1 MFRTQNLLVV
11 MLLPAL
17 LRPVVAQTLPD
28 LEHHPDVEIH
38 LFASEPDVVDPVA
51 LDLAADGSC
60 FVVEMRDYPYGFG
73 DQRKPGGTIRLLRDT
88 NSDGRAD
95 QSVLFAKDL
104 SFPTS
109 VMAWRQ
115 GVLVVAPPQ
124 VIYLEDTDGD
134 DRADLRRVVMD
145 GLVRGVTDSNAN
157 SLRFGFDNRVHLANG
172 GNAGKVWLPNRE
184 SKSISLGRADLSADL
199 DAGIL
204 ARTRGTGGGFGLL
217 FDAWDN
223 RFTTYN
229 IDYLQQ
235 QVLPLELLES
245 RPDLPRWEVTHN
257 ISDHGPSARIFP
269 VVKAQT
275 RVNHP
280 EQAGHF
286 SSAGGMGLIP
296 VGTIFK
302 SLDNS
307 IFVCDVVCNLV
318 HRDVL
323 YENGPIFGA
332 RRAPEETDR
341 EFIASRDPAF
351 RPVGLEHGPDGAL
364 YLIDMQRAVIEHP
377 DYIPEKL
384 LAKMDY
390 REGENRGRIYR
401 ITPREM
407 SKLQPRRLVE
417 MEEAGLVK
425 SLASGNPWVRQT
437 AQRLIWERRH
447 DSTAAT
453 VRQHG
458 LNSESPEAR
467 VRSLWLLEGMEQLRE
482 SDLLA
487 SLVDPSHG
495 VRQNAVR
502 IVARHPEQWPQAVKA
517 LLDRLQDAHPHVRF
531 WAAIATRHAES
542 RDKLEPLAEML
553 MKDQQ
558 HVWSRRAAYIG
569 AQGGLLPL
577 LERIVDDAQSVEP
590 SEERRRVVRELA
602 AAVAAGLS
610 EQDRHELVAW
620 IKDCSKTASVVT
632 QHQLLRGLLLGWQRR
647 PESRLP
653 ASIWKP
659 VLDDWQPVDSELELP
674 LFDLYQQADLKAPA
688 SLVAR
693 LEKATLLAESVSA
706 ELSQRLAAIEVLA
719 RLPGMTATK
728 RLARL
733 LTSNQQSQIQLAA
746 LESLESRR
754 EASTAQTIVGNWKQ
768 LRPVNRSKA
777 INVLLSRRD
786 FQAELLAAVE
796 QAEIDVSEL
805 NLDLEQRRTLLRW
818 STPEIAKRAAKFWGD
833 EEYSNRKE
841 IVSQWL
847 DLLPPDGDSR
857 HGQKMFVKHCAN
869 CHRVKQLG
877 HHVGPELTAQSHRSV
892 EDLLSHILDPNM
904 AINPNY
910 VTCVVETID
919 GEVLQGLL
927 ANEDVNGVTLVQ
939 AENRRTTIPR
949 QQIDQMQTLK
959 TSLMPEG
966 LEKQLSPSDLRSLIS
981 FLQQK

>member
-1 MFRTQNLLVV
+1 MSYLQNLMVLFMLPTLV
-11 MLLPAL
+11 L
-17 LRPVVAQTLPD
+17 PVVAQAVSD
-28 LEHHPDVEIH
+28 LEHHPDIEIQ

-51 LDLAADGSC
+51 LDFAADGSC

-73 DQRKPGGTIRLLRDT
+73 DQRRPGGTIRLLRDT
-88 NSDGRAD
+88 DDDGRAD
-95 QSVLFAKDL
+95 QSVLFAEDL

-109 VMAWRQ
+109 VMAWKQ

-134 DRADLRRVVMD
+134 DRSDLRRVMID

-172 GNAGKVWLPNRE
+172 GNAGQVSLPGRPT
-184 SKSISLGRADLSADL
+184 KSVTLGRADLSADF
-199 DAGIL
+199 DAEIL
-204 ARTRGTGGGFGLL
+204 SRTRGTGGGFGLL

-257 ISDHGPSARIFP
+257 VSDHGPSARIFP
-269 VVKAQT
+269 IVKAQT

-296 VGTIFK
+296 AGTIFK
-302 SLDNS
+302 TLGNS

-323 YENGPIFGA
+323 YEKGPIFGA

-341 EFIASRDPAF
+341 EFIASRDPDF

-364 YLIDMQRAVIEHP
+364 YLMDMQRSVIEHP
-377 DYIPEKL
+377 DYIPEKV

-401 ITPREM
+401 IIPRER
-407 SKLQPRRLVE
+407 SKLPPQQLAN
-417 MEEAGLVK
+417 MAEEGLVK
-425 SLASGNPWVRQT
+425 SLASIHPWVRRT
-437 AQRLIWERRH
+437 AQRLIWEQRT
-447 DSTAAT
+447 DTTAAT
-453 VRQHG
+453 VRKHG
-458 LNSESPEAR
+458 LNSESPEAL
-467 VRSLWLLEGMEQLRE
+467 VRSLWLLEGMGQLRE
-482 SDLLA
+482 AELLV
-487 SLVDPSHG
+487 SLVDSSHG

-502 IVARHPEQWPQAVKA
+502 LVARHPEQWPEADKA
-517 LLDRLQDAHPHVRF
+517 SLDRLQDDHPHVRY
-531 WAAIATRHAES
+531 WAAIASRHAVIRE
-542 RDKLEPLAEML
+542 KLQPLAEML
-553 MKDQQ
+553 MKDQRYE
-558 HVWSRRAAYIG
+558 WSRRAVYVG
-569 AQGGLLPL
+569 AKGGSLPL
-577 LERIVDDAQSVEP
+577 LALIVDDAESAQP
-590 SEERRRVVRELA
+590 NEERRLVIRELA
-602 AAVAAGLS
+602 AVVAAGLT
-610 EQDRHELVAW
+610 EQDRREFVSW
-620 IKDCSKTASVVT
+620 IKKNSKMAPWET
-632 QHQLLRGLLLGWQRR
+632 QQEVLHGLLVGWQRR

-653 ASIWKP
+653 SSVWKP
-659 VLDDWQPVDSELELP
+659 LLDDWRPDSRDLDLP
-674 LFDLYQQADLKAPA
+674 LFDLYRQADLKAPA
-688 SLVAR
+688 VLVAR
-693 LEKATLLAESVSA
+693 LEQATLLADKVSA
-706 ELSQRLAAIEVLA
+706 ELPQRLAAIEVLA
-719 RLPGMTATK
+719 RLPGTTVTD

-733 LTSNQQSQIQLAA
+733 LESNQQSQIQLAA
-746 LESLESRR
+746 LASLESRR
-754 EASTAQTIVGNWKQ
+754 EPSTARTIVKNWTQ
-768 LRPVNRSKA
+768 LRPANRTKA
-777 INVLLSRRD
+777 INILLSRRD
-786 FQAELLAAVE
+786 FQSALLSAVE

-818 STPEIAKRAAKFWGD
+818 STPKIAKRAAEFWGD
-833 EEYSNRKE
+833 EEYSNRKQ

-857 HGQKMFVKHCAN
+857 HGKEMFVKHCAN
-869 CHRVKQLG
+869 CHRVHELG
-877 HHVGPELTAQSHRSV
+877 SRVGPELTAQSHRSV

-910 VTCVVETID
+910 VTCVVETVD
-919 GEVLQGLL
+919 GQVMQGLL
-927 ANEDVNGVTLVQ
+927 ADEDINGITLVQ

-949 QQIDQMQTLK
+949 QQIEQLQMLK

-966 LEKQLSPSDLRSLIS
+966 LEKQLSPADLRSLIS